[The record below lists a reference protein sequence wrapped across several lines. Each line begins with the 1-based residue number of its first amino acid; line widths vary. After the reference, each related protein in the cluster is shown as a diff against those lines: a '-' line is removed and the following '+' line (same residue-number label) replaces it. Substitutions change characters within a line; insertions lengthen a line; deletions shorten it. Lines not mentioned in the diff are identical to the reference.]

1 MPWPGDEHRVE
12 LVAQD
17 RAIEMRIDKIDS
29 WTCTPMPKQPIFYL
43 FRPQRLAQKG
53 ILPEI
58 DLRAGEI
65 VRRTN
70 VALQRNI

>member
-1 MPWPGDEHRVE
+1 MCIDE
-12 LVAQD
+12 
-17 RAIEMRIDKIDS
+17 IDS
-29 WTCTPMPKQPIFYL
+29 WTCAPVPKQPIFYL
-43 FRPQRLAQKG
+43 FRTQRLAQKG

-70 VALQRNI
+70 VALQRSTGRLISRR